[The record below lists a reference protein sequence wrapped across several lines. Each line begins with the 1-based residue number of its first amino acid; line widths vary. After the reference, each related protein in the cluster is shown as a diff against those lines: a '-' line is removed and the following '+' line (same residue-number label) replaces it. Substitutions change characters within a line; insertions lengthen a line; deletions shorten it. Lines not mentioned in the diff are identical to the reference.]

1 MGWGVSEPRCA
12 SSLQHTGVKQQ
23 GEGGEGQ
30 HRPAGEGMGD
40 TSPRGVLAAPAVS
53 AEPHSPPPAPSSL
66 PFPPLCH
73 RTPAGAAPDSEGGQ
87 QTPTGKKNLF
97 YSYGGNKNS
106 AAAPLGTAA
115 TSPIPAAPAWGQAAA
130 APPASRPRRRRG
142 AGRGLGGSW
151 GPWGPPH
158 SFGCAS
164 GWPCPPGASSSTG
177 QERSWSCVRHPAP
190 RQVPPAAAGP
200 VLEVRGCATQPSC
213 PTAPLC
219 GCSSAL
225 SYSSPSAPSWH
236 HKFNT
241 LGADPGQPNKAPHVF
256 LAAEQLRAGEGQG
269 CWGFPPRLPHYPPRG
284 VGMLPASR
292 SPAPTAQGGSSWVP
306 GGCCSPIKNRLG

>member
-66 PFPPLCH
+66 PFPPFCH
-73 RTPAGAAPDSEGGQ
+73 GTPAGAAPDSEGGQ

-177 QERSWSCVRHPAP
+177 QERSWSCVRDLQAPSTPSGPSCRSRTRAGGAWLCHPALLP
-190 RQVPPAAAGP
+190 HCPPLWVQLCP
-200 VLEVRGCATQPSC
+200 VLLVSLCPQLAPQVQHARG
-213 PTAPLC
+213 
-219 GCSSAL
+219 
-225 SYSSPSAPSWH
+225 
-236 HKFNT
+236 
-241 LGADPGQPNKAPHVF
+241 
-256 LAAEQLRAGEGQG
+256 R
-269 CWGFPPRLPHYPPRG
+269 
-284 VGMLPASR
+284 SR
-292 SPAPTAQGGSSWVP
+292 TAQQSSTRFP
-306 GGCCSPIKNRLG
+306 CN